1 MTRPYISF
9 DEESTEFI
17 IRSMGK
23 EIDQNGFIV
32 ERDCY
37 KTKVLTPDGEEIKI
51 TELACIM
58 KARDSEK
65 IIFLKNDVTP
75 GELS

>member
-9 DEESTEFI
+9 DVESAEFI

-65 IIFLKNDVTP
+65 ILFLKNDVTP

>member
-9 DEESTEFI
+9 DGESAEFI

-23 EIDQNGFIV
+23 EVDQNGFIV

-37 KTKVLTPDGEEIKI
+37 KTKVLTPDGEEIKV
-51 TELACIM
+51 TELACI
-58 KARDSEK
+58 KKSRDSDK
-65 IIFLKNDVTP
+65 IIFLKNDVTS
-75 GELS
+75 GEVS